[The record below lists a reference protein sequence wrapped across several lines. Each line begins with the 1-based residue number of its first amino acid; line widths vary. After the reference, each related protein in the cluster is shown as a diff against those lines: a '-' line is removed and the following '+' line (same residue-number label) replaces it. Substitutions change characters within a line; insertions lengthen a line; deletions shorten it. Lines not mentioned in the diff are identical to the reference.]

1 MKIIK
6 KGKFIAFIIIIFLLI
21 VGGIGFFVYRSKYV
35 IFKDPVIET
44 SAKANLDK
52 AGKILKVD
60 AEKVQLFIIY
70 DATMQ
75 NLTTLEDLKNFSNI
89 VFIGTMSTTE
99 FDTEEERAE
108 FEKTH
113 SITRSVYEKYAV
125 QLQEVLPGFEKLKA
139 IVLCPDTIIFD
150 MSPFMGADQIEELR
164 INTNQIEDLSGIE
177 EMESLRIL
185 DVSNN
190 KITDIKALKDLN
202 NLEALDISGNCI
214 ENIDVLLELP
224 ELKVLFY
231 KATNDKQEK
240 ILKALSDRGCT
251 VVQEGGGFLS
261 TIDENEI
268 ERVDFLSLY

>member
-1 MKIIK
+1 
-6 KGKFIAFIIIIFLLI
+6 
-21 VGGIGFFVYRSKYV
+21 
-35 IFKDPVIET
+35 
-44 SAKANLDK
+44 
-52 AGKILKVD
+52 
-60 AEKVQLFIIY
+60 
-70 DATMQ
+70 
-75 NLTTLEDLKNFSNI
+75 
-89 VFIGTMSTTE
+89 
-99 FDTEEERAE
+99 
-108 FEKTH
+108 
-113 SITRSVYEKYAV
+113 
-125 QLQEVLPGFEKLKA
+125 
-139 IVLCPDTIIFD
+139 
-150 MSPFMGADQIEELR
+150 
-164 INTNQIEDLSGIE
+164 
-177 EMESLRIL
+177 MESLRIL